1 MVVNRITTMGG
12 RAGGGAR
19 SGGGGGAGGV
29 RGAAQAAYKAFM
41 SKGAIDYVN
50 GSNSP
55 SALKAWSNYQ
65 KKQAA
70 FEQAWKKSGGG
81 NPAWDDWNSLM
92 IDVAHGN
99 VG

>member
-1 MVVNRITTMGG
+1 MGG

-19 SGGGGGAGGV
+19 GGGGAAGGL